1 MRKPHDQLPDTELEV
16 MNAVWEL
23 PNPVSTGNI
32 KRRLDLNRPWNLSA
46 LQTLLGRLVERGFV
60 SVEKVGKNK
69 MYTAIIKNDEYRI
82 KANHSFLKKVNENS
96 VKNFVAALYDGN
108 HLSKEDLKELEEFIN
123 EKLNSDN

>member
-16 MNAVWEL
+16 MKAVWKL

-46 LQTLLGRLVERGFV
+46 LQTLLGRLTERGFV